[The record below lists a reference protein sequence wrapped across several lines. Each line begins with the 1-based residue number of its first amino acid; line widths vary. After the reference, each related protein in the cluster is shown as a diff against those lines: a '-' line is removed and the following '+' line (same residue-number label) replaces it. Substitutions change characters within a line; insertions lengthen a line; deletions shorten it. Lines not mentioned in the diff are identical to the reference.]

1 MSTAPAKTH
10 QREPT
15 TYRCWSNPLVGE
27 ERRKPLTYYHVDGAV
42 LLSVQIVEVPTN
54 RYRPDAPVAGID
66 HVDTVGAAVFAL
78 GELGLNQ
85 TAKRVAA
92 LIDIQRDSPDEPEV
106 NLDSLKRLVR
116 TMQSNPGWGE
126 PLLAVR
132 DDGSVHAEWPCC
144 DDGRVAMAFLPN
156 ERVAYSALSAP
167 ADADKD
173 VLNVG
178 GYHHEKEALTT
189 IRWFTS
195 RISAR

>member
-1 MSTAPAKTH
+1 M
-10 QREPT
+10 
-15 TYRCWSNPLVGE
+15 G
-27 ERRKPLTYYHVDGAV
+27 DAV
-42 LLSVQIVEVPTN
+42 LLSVQIVVDVPTS

-66 HVDTVGAAVFAL
+66 HVDTVAAAVFAL

-85 TAKRVAA
+85 TAKRVAS
-92 LIDIQRDSPDEPEV
+92 LIGIQRDSPDEPEV

-178 GYHHEKEALTT
+178 GYHHEEEALTT
-189 IRWFTS
+189 LRWFTS

>member
-1 MSTAPAKTH
+1 MPTAPVKPH

-27 ERRKPLTYYHVDGAV
+27 ERHKPLTYYYMGDAV
-42 LLSVQIVEVPTN
+42 LLSVQIVEVPTS

-66 HVDTVGAAVFAL
+66 HVDTVAAAVFAL

-92 LIDIQRDSPDEPEV
+92 LIGIQRDSPDEPEV

-132 DDGSVHAEWPCC
+132 GRRLCAC
-144 DDGRVAMAFLPN
+144 RVAMLRRRQGRHGIFA
-156 ERVAYSALSAP
+156 ERAGRLFCTVSP
-167 ADADKD
+167 
-173 VLNVG
+173 G
-178 GYHHEKEALTT
+178 
-189 IRWFTS
+189 R
-195 RISAR
+195 RQ